1 MRRKMNLEIA
11 TKDEVLAWFASHP
24 REKELLIASD
34 SEITWA
40 EGGQRT
46 FEEIIETSDFFK
58 HPDVGLIPGYVED
71 YGYENEVWSEVVF
84 AEVYYLYIDKALW
97 YYKFRRSSEED
108 LYFSGFS
115 IEEGESY
122 FSISDFDSAVR
133 AAEQEV
139 REFRRLMENS
149 SVRWETRTWSNGKKF
164 VYLKEMIDTAELG
177 VAQPIS
183 NQATIELSDIYDSTA
198 QIIQLASGKL
208 LVRATLLDE
217 YFMEVE
223 TLEEAKTVLEEFEQ
237 LWG

>member
-1 MRRKMNLEIA
+1 
-11 TKDEVLAWFASHP
+11 
-24 REKELLIASD
+24 
-34 SEITWA
+34 
-40 EGGQRT
+40 
-46 FEEIIETSDFFK
+46 
-58 HPDVGLIPGYVED
+58 
-71 YGYENEVWSEVVF
+71 
-84 AEVYYLYIDKALW
+84 
-97 YYKFRRSSEED
+97 
-108 LYFSGFS
+108 
-115 IEEGESY
+115 
-122 FSISDFDSAVR
+122 
-133 AAEQEV
+133 
-139 REFRRLMENS
+139 MENS

-177 VAQPIS
+177 VEQPIS